1 MHMKSYW
8 YKKNYKSLSYDKIYT
23 FIVCMMLIF
32 ELNLTSHTLNVPNYI
47 TTILGLI
54 IFGALI
60 VVLFIYA
67 NNIYRD
73 YQNGVCQIISDTS
86 INSLNIV
93 RHFSLLTLI
102 PLGMSVGSME
112 DNIQLFW
119 MLISSMAV
127 IYFKSLFDFVVAFYD
142 SEFIS
147 GLNKIHIHEN
157 MVLKYIKSKS
167 HSDIKMINFEIYID
181 EKYKGYD
188 LFSDSEYDYLMSIS
202 KKN

>member
-1 MHMKSYW
+1 
-8 YKKNYKSLSYDKIYT
+8 
-23 FIVCMMLIF
+23 MMLIF

-54 IFGALI
+54 IFGA
-60 VVLFIYA
+60 
-67 NNIYRD
+67 
-73 YQNGVCQIISDTS
+73 SDTS

-102 PLGMSVGSME
+102 PLGMSVGSIE

-167 HSDIKMINFEIYID
+167 HRDIKMINFEIYID
-181 EKYKGYD
+181 EKYK
-188 LFSDSEYDYLMSIS
+188 
-202 KKN
+202 